1 MPAVPASV
9 RALIFPLL
17 LLVPVAACGA
27 DHAIAPP
34 GGVPEYGIIHVDM
47 AMQGDRVYPD
57 SVLVT
62 VDSGAPL
69 EVPSNGSREVH
80 NLPAGMHTISV
91 SDVPD
96 DGASGSAMT
105 SDVPVTGGQATTVS
119 FVFSCV
125 EPVVPPTGVIAFARS
140 TLNTGNHLWK
150 VNMAADPRYRE
161 CARE

>member
-17 LLVPVAACGA
+17 LLVPVAACGT

-91 SDVPD
+91 SDVHD

-105 SDVPVTGGQATTVS
+105 SDVPVRAARRRPCRS
-119 FVFSCV
+119 SSRASSRWCHRPESSCLR
-125 EPVVPPTGVIAFARS
+125 AR
-140 TLNTGNHLWK
+140 
-150 VNMAADPRYRE
+150 R
-161 CARE
+161 